1 MSDGVL
7 APSANIAARAR
18 PCDPREPGSDSRP
31 AESLEE
37 EEEQVMN
44 KSTRKVAIV
53 TGSAT
58 GVGAATAILLAG
70 KGCNV
75 VINYTRSK
83 TEAEETAALCRA
95 KGAETIVFQADVA
108 DDDACR
114 GMAAAAAEK
123 WGRIDYLVNNAAR
136 TKFNP
141 YPKLDGVSKQDFL
154 DIYAVNVVGA
164 YQMVRAVAP
173 YMKKQGAGAIVNDSS
188 IGGVTGIASSI
199 PYAASKAALNLM
211 TKSLA
216 HVLAPEIR
224 INTVVPGMIQ
234 TRWLKGG
241 MGDEQ
246 YEAMIRT
253 QGQLLPLK
261 KVATPEDIAAV
272 LVWFLESA
280 ALITGETLIVDS
292 GIHLG
297 QLPPY
302 SSGDAY

>member
-1 MSDGVL
+1 MPRSD
-7 APSANIAARAR
+7 
-18 PCDPREPGSDSRP
+18 
-31 AESLEE
+31 
-37 EEEQVMN
+37 
-44 KSTRKVAIV
+44 KKVAIV

-58 GVGAATAILLAG
+58 GVGAAAAILLAEH
-70 KGCNV
+70 GCNV
-75 VINYTRSK
+75 VVNYTRSK
-83 TEAEETAALCRA
+83 AEAEETAATCRA
-95 KGAETIVFQADVA
+95 KGAETIVFQADVS
-108 DDDACR
+108 DDDACQA
-114 GMAAAAAEK
+114 MVKAAADQ
-123 WGRIDYLVNNAAR
+123 WGRIDYLINNAAR

-164 YQMVRAVAP
+164 YQMVRAVTP
-173 YMKKQGAGAIVNDSS
+173 YMKKQGYGSIVNDSS

-216 HVLAPEIR
+216 HVLAPEIN

-241 MGDEQ
+241 MGEEQ
-246 YEAMIRT
+246 YEAMLKST
-253 QGQLLPLK
+253 GAQLPLK

-280 ALITGETLIVDS
+280 HLITGETLIVDS
-292 GIHLG
+292 GIHIG
-297 QLPPY
+297 TLPPY
-302 SSGDAY
+302 SSGDSY

>member
-1 MSDGVL
+1 MS
-7 APSANIAARAR
+7 
-18 PCDPREPGSDSRP
+18 
-31 AESLEE
+31 
-37 EEEQVMN
+37 
-44 KSTRKVAIV
+44 KSEKKAAIV

-58 GVGAATAILLAG
+58 GVGAAAAILLAEH
-70 KGCNV
+70 GCNV

-83 TEAEETAALCRA
+83 AEAEETAATCRS
-95 KGAETIVFQADVA
+95 KGADTIVFQGDVS

-114 GMAAAAAEK
+114 AMAKAAVDQ
-123 WGRIDYLVNNAAR
+123 WGRIDYLINNAAR

-141 YPKLDGVSKQDFL
+141 YPKLDGVTKQDFL

-164 YQMVRAVAP
+164 YQMVRAVTP
-173 YMKKQGAGAIVNDSS
+173 IMKKQGHGAIVNDSS

-234 TRWLKGG
+234 TRWLQGG
-241 MGDEQ
+241 MGKEQ
-246 YEAMIRT
+246 YENMLKT
-253 QGQLLPLK
+253 QGAQLPLK
-261 KVATPEDIAAV
+261 KVATAEDIAAV
-272 LVWFLESA
+272 LVWFLEA
-280 ALITGETLIVDS
+280 AHLITGESLIVDS

-302 SSGDAY
+302 SSGDSY

>member
-1 MSDGVL
+1 M
-7 APSANIAARAR
+7 P
-18 PCDPREPGSDSRP
+18 
-31 AESLEE
+31 
-37 EEEQVMN
+37 

-58 GVGAATAILLAG
+58 GVGSAAAILLAER
-70 KGCNV
+70 GCNV
-75 VINYTRSK
+75 VINYTRSRQ
-83 TEAEETAALCRA
+83 EAEETAHACES
-95 KGAETIVFQADVA
+95 KGAETIVYQADVS

-114 GMAAAAAEK
+114 AMAKAAADK
-123 WGRIDYLVNNAAR
+123 WGRIDYLINNAAR

-164 YQMVRAVAP
+164 YQMVRAVEP
-173 YMKKQGAGAIVNDSS
+173 YMRAQGAGAIVNDSS

-224 INTVVPGMIQ
+224 INAVVPGMIQ

-246 YEAMIRT
+246 YAAMLEAT
-253 QGQLLPLK
+253 AEQLPLK
-261 KVATPEDIAAV
+261 KVATAEDIAEV
-272 LVWFLESA
+272 LVWFLEGA
-280 ALITGETLIVDS
+280 RLVTGETLIVDS
-292 GIHLG
+292 GIHIG

-302 SSGDAY
+302 SSGESY

>member
-1 MSDGVL
+1 MPD
-7 APSANIAARAR
+7 
-18 PCDPREPGSDSRP
+18 
-31 AESLEE
+31 
-37 EEEQVMN
+37 
-44 KSTRKVAIV
+44 RKVAIV

-58 GVGAATAILLAG
+58 GVGAAAALLLAD
-70 KGCNV
+70 KNCNV

-83 TEAEETAALCRA
+83 AEAEETAAACRQ
-95 KGAETIVFQADVA
+95 KGVETIVFQADVA

-114 GMAAAAAEK
+114 AMVQAAADQ
-123 WGRIDYLVNNAAR
+123 WGRIDYLINNAAR

-141 YPKLDGVSKQDFL
+141 FPKLEGVNKQDFL

-164 YQMVRAVAP
+164 YQMVRAVTP
-173 YMKKQGAGAIVNDSS
+173 YMKKQGKGAIVNDSS

-224 INTVVPGMIQ
+224 INAVVPGMIQ

-241 MGDEQ
+241 LGEAQ
-246 YEAMIRT
+246 YEALL
-253 QGQLLPLK
+253 QAQSQQLPLK
-261 KVATPEDIAAV
+261 KVATAEDIAKV
-272 LVWFLESA
+272 LVWFLTDA
-280 ALITGETLIVDS
+280 DLITGETLIVDS

-302 SSGDAY
+302 SSGDSY

>member
-1 MSDGVL
+1 MPTS
-7 APSANIAARAR
+7 P
-18 PCDPREPGSDSRP
+18 
-31 AESLEE
+31 
-37 EEEQVMN
+37 
-44 KSTRKVAIV
+44 KKVAIV

-58 GVGAATAILLAG
+58 GVGAAAAILLADH
-70 KGCNV
+70 GCNV

-83 TEAEETAALCRA
+83 AEAEETAAACRA
-95 KGAETIVFQADVA
+95 KGAETIVFQADVS
-108 DDDACR
+108 DDDACQA
-114 GMAAAAAEK
+114 MVKAAADK
-123 WGRIDYLVNNAAR
+123 WGRIDYLINNAAR

-164 YQMVRAVAP
+164 YQMVRAVTP
-173 YMKKQGAGAIVNDSS
+173 YMKKQGHGSIVNDSS

-216 HVLAPEIR
+216 HVLAPEIN

-241 MGDEQ
+241 MGEEQ
-246 YEAMIRT
+246 YEAMLKAT
-253 QGQLLPLK
+253 GAQLPLK

-280 ALITGETLIVDS
+280 HLITGEMLIVDS
-292 GIHLG
+292 GIHIG